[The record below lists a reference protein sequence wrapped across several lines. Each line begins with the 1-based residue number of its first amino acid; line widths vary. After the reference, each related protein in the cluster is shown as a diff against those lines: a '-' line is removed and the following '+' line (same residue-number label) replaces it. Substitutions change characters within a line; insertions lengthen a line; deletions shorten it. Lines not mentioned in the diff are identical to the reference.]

1 MLTLTSLL
9 DLLKKTKQLLLQASK
24 TYPSPHRNTMPLKA
38 AAACLLLPA
47 APCCCLLL
55 VQLLVAAAAA
65 VVLLWCCCNQTAS
78 KARNKQPNTLFET
91 SETAKQHLISSP
103 KHSKG
108 TPKKLKLCRCLL
120 LPPTPTCGPH
130 KQQKHL
136 PTAGCSATATC
147 ERNHSQ

>member
-1 MLTLTSLL
+1 MLTSLL
-9 DLLKKTKQLLLQASK
+9 DLVKNKAT
-24 TYPSPHRNTMPLKA
+24 A
-38 AAACLLLPA
+38 AAGFQNVPLATPKHHATEGCGCLPA

-65 VVLLWCCCNQTAS
+65 AVLLWCCCNQTAS
-78 KARNKQPNTLFET
+78 KARNKQPDTLFET

-108 TPKKLKLCRCLL
+108 TPQKLKLCRCLL

-147 ERNHSQ
+147 EQNHSQ

>member
-1 MLTLTSLL
+1 
-9 DLLKKTKQLLLQASK
+9 
-24 TYPSPHRNTMPLKA
+24 MPLKA

-55 VQLLVAAAAA
+55 VQLLVAAAA
-65 VVLLWCCCNQTAS
+65 VVLLQSNSLQS
-78 KARNKQPNTLFET
+78 KQPDTLFET

-120 LPPTPTCGPH
+120 LPPTTCGPH

-136 PTAGCSATATC
+136 PTAGCFATATC